1 MFYNERYQHVEK
13 KLIGSPDYL
22 VLKVKVNEYK

>member
-1 MFYNERYQHVEK
+1 MFYNERYQHVEN
-13 KLIGSPDYL
+13 KLIGSQGYL